1 MMYGNSR
8 GQVGVVVAILMVSL
22 VVAVIVI
29 IQVYYV
35 PNWMKEK
42 EAEHMDTVANQFSN
56 LKFSIDLQTLA
67 QIDVPI
73 TNSITLGSKELPYF
87 ISARAFGSL
96 NVLPPANSNF
106 SVAVSATGAK
116 VKEQQTPSSSPI
128 EDIASVEEFELTLQ
142 SLTHGHAY
150 NVFIQGDK
158 ALQVTVF
165 KENFSEA
172 TGFRIALK
180 TLDGGSEIFS
190 QTIASALPNEP
201 YTINLLD
208 EDYKFATDVLSEMT
222 DVFNISYTGP
232 DPGNFRLVCQRYS
245 NDNVDD
251 EYELGTIQYQSEN
264 AYFVDQTYTY
274 QGGAVIISQS
284 DGNAITSPPFFSA
297 SNATTQ
303 HVFNMSLVD
312 VRGLPGK
319 RSAGGY
325 GTYAIRTNY
334 SSTEYL
340 EFKASSVTLT
350 ITTDY
355 PEAWERY
362 LNTTLTASG
371 MQQDVDYNLTIEN
384 HQLVVLLYGPSVDSA
399 DITFS
404 LQKITVYA
412 QVGPGW
418 VS

>member
-35 PNWMKEK
+35 PTWMKEK

-106 SVAVSATGAK
+106 TMSLTANGKELRSFSESDITLLTDVA
-116 VKEQQTPSSSPI
+116 
-128 EDIASVEEFELTLQ
+128 DITAFELVLDTLEN
-142 SLTHGHAY
+142 GDIY
-150 NVFIQGDK
+150 NVSIDGMKRLEVQVIGDGPYRIDLETINDSTIFDQPIATELPMGTQGY
-158 ALQVTVF
+158 
-165 KENFSEA
+165 
-172 TGFRIALK
+172 R
-180 TLDGGSEIFS
+180 
-190 QTIASALPNEP
+190 
-201 YTINLLD
+201 INLLNP
-208 EDYKFATDVLSEMT
+208 DYKFVNQVLPYIDTPFDISVNSSTSNGEFDISGHQYQNAT
-222 DVFNISYTGP
+222 ISFSTPNG
-232 DPGNFRLVCQRYS
+232 
-245 NDNVDD
+245 
-251 EYELGTIQYQSEN
+251 LGTIQYQSEN

-334 SSTEYL
+334 SSTQYL

>member
-106 SVAVSATGAK
+106 TMSLTASGKELRSFSESDITLLTDVA
-116 VKEQQTPSSSPI
+116 
-128 EDIASVEEFELTLQ
+128 DITAFELVLDTLEN
-142 SLTHGHAY
+142 GDIY
-150 NVFIQGDK
+150 NVSIDGMKRLEVQVIGDGPYRIDLETINDSTIFDQPIATELPMGTQGY
-158 ALQVTVF
+158 
-165 KENFSEA
+165 
-172 TGFRIALK
+172 R
-180 TLDGGSEIFS
+180 
-190 QTIASALPNEP
+190 
-201 YTINLLD
+201 INLLNP
-208 EDYKFATDVLSEMT
+208 DYKFVNQVLPYIDTPFDISVTSSTSNGEFDISGHQYQNAT
-222 DVFNISYTGP
+222 ISFSTPNG
-232 DPGNFRLVCQRYS
+232 
-245 NDNVDD
+245 
-251 EYELGTIQYQSEN
+251 LGTIQYQSEN

-384 HQLVVLLYGPSVDSA
+384 HQLVVLLHGPSVDSA

>member
-1 MMYGNSR
+1 MMNGNSR

-96 NVLPPANSNF
+96 NVLPSANSNF

-128 EDIASVEEFELTLQ
+128 ENITSVEEFELTLQ
-142 SLTHGHAY
+142 SLADGDTY
-150 NVFIQGDK
+150 NVSVQGNK

-165 KENFSEA
+165 NET

-180 TLDGGSEIFS
+180 TLDGGNEIFN
-190 QTIASALPNEP
+190 QTIAAALPNEE

-208 EDYKFATDVLSEMT
+208 ENYKFATDVLSEMT
-222 DVFNISYTGP
+222 DVFTISYNGSA
-232 DPGNFRLVCQRYS
+232 PGNFRLVCQQYS
-245 NDNVDD
+245 DGNVDD

-264 AYFVDQTYTY
+264 AYFVDQTYIY
-274 QGGAVIISQS
+274 EGGAVIISQS

-297 SNATTQ
+297 SNVTTQ

-312 VRGLPGK
+312 VQGLPGK
-319 RSAGGY
+319 RNAGGY

-340 EFKASSVTLT
+340 NFKAGSVTLT

-355 PEAWERY
+355 PEAWGRY
-362 LNTTLTASG
+362 INTTLNASG
-371 MQQDVDYNLTIEN
+371 MRWRTDYNLTVGGNEV
-384 HQLVVLLYGPSVDSA
+384 VVLLYGPSVDGA
-399 DITFS
+399 TDITFS
-404 LQKITVYA
+404 LQKITIYA